1 MMGLRWY
8 NVLNPNYL
16 DEYVSEYSSSLR
28 KQVEMREIAIKL
40 EQDHYSVNSVEYS
53 SEVWVLHLI
62 C

>member
-53 SEVWVLHLI
+53 SEVWVLHLT